1 MKFLPVCVQN
11 QWDPKTFIWFVLE
24 IESFENSMLLLLQG
38 WLQSHYFVLDFTQRS
53 VDMGWGQDS
62 IFVFLVL
69 SME

>member
-1 MKFLPVCVQN
+1 
-11 QWDPKTFIWFVLE
+11 
-24 IESFENSMLLLLQG
+24 MLLLLQG